1 MALYLVQH
9 GKARPKSEDPL
20 QGLSEEG
27 AADARRIAEVAAH
40 YRVSVSVILHSGKA
54 RAAQTAE
61 ILSAALHPPKGVR
74 QIDGINPMD
83 DAVAFARTARV
94 DQDEMVVGH
103 LPFLERLMAYLVVGR
118 ADLPIFRMQNGG
130 IVCLD
135 HYPETTRPVIR
146 WALMPHVG

>member
-9 GKARPKSEDPL
+9 GRARPKSEDPH

-27 AADARRIAEVAAH
+27 AADVRRIAEVAAH
-40 YRVSVSVILHSGKA
+40 YRVRVSVILHSGKE

-61 ILSAALHPPKGVR
+61 ILAAALHPPKGVR

-83 DAVAFARTARV
+83 DPVAFARTARL
-94 DQDEMVVGH
+94 DQDEMIVSH

-118 ADLPIFRMQNGG
+118 ADLPIFRMQNSG